1 MTDLVSLKRSILTEK
16 ERLEKLDQ
24 IFHQKIESTLQEIK
38 EALSYLEKAE
48 QNFQN
53 LENNLNDR
61 KRDEIQLQNEK
72 KDLLGDINSL
82 KEQIER
88 IKLNITEE
96 QEKSGKFTQEM
107 EQLDKTL
114 NNLKTDL
121 SSTESQIILLKENNQ
136 AKSTE
141 NENMRSRM
149 NNQITQAQQ
158 KLDEIQREEEQEVQ
172 VSPILDFLLKEVRID
187 IPEVDILSTLA
198 YRKQAIGLDEL
209 KKSVSKTPPVII
221 LKALR
226 NLDSKDIVKFDER
239 LDTIEI
245 IVNLV

>member
-1 MTDLVSLKRSILTEK
+1 MADLVSLKRSILTEK

-24 IFHQKIESTLQEIK
+24 IIHQKIEATLQEIK

-48 QNFQN
+48 QNSQN
-53 LENNLNDR
+53 LEKNLNDR

-72 KDLLGDINSL
+72 KGLLNDIGSL
-82 KEQIER
+82 KEQTER
-88 IKLNITEE
+88 IKLNLTEE
-96 QEKSGKFTQEM
+96 QEKSSKLTLEM
-107 EQLDKTL
+107 EQLEKNL
-114 NNLKTDL
+114 NNLKKEL
-121 SSTESQIILLKENNQ
+121 SSTESQIVLLKENIR
-136 AKSTE
+136 AKTTE
-141 NENMRSRM
+141 KETTLDRM
-149 NNQITQAQQ
+149 NNQIVQAQQ
-158 KLDEIQREEEQEVQ
+158 KLDDIQREEDQDVQ

-226 NLDSKDIVKFDER
+226 NLDSKGIVKFDER

-245 IVNLV
+245 TVNLV

>member
-24 IFHQKIESTLQEIK
+24 NFHQKIESTLQEIK

-48 QNFQN
+48 QNFQD

-82 KEQIER
+82 KEQVER

-96 QEKSGKFTQEM
+96 QEKSGKLTQEM
-107 EQLDKTL
+107 EQLGKTL
-114 NNLKTDL
+114 NDLKTDL

-136 AKSTE
+136 AKTTE
-141 NENMRSRM
+141 NENTRSRM
-149 NNQITQAQQ
+149 NNQIIQAQQ

-226 NLDSKDIVKFDER
+226 NLDSKSIVKFDER

>member
-24 IFHQKIESTLQEIK
+24 NIHQKIEATLLEIK
-38 EALSYLEKAE
+38 EALSHLEKAE
-48 QNFQN
+48 QNAQN
-53 LENNLNDR
+53 LEKNLNDH

-72 KDLLGDINSL
+72 KSLLSDINTL
-82 KEQIER
+82 NEQTER
-88 IKLNITEE
+88 AKLNISEE
-96 QEKSGKFTQEM
+96 QEKSNKLTLEM
-107 EQLDKTL
+107 EQIEKNL
-114 NNLKTDL
+114 NKLKTEL
-121 SSTESQIILLKENNQ
+121 SSTENQIILLKENIK
-136 AKSTE
+136 AKTSEKEVTQ
-141 NENMRSRM
+141 NRM
-149 NNQITQAQQ
+149 NNQIVQIQQ
-158 KLDEIQREEEQEVQ
+158 QLDEIKKEEEQNVQ

-198 YRKQAIGLDEL
+198 YRKQAMGLDEL

-226 NLDSKDIVKFDER
+226 NLDNKGIVKFDER

-245 IVNLV
+245 TVNLI

>member
-24 IFHQKIESTLQEIK
+24 IIHQKIEATLLEIN

-48 QNFQN
+48 QNAHN
-53 LENNLNDR
+53 LENNLNNR

-72 KDLLGDINSL
+72 KDLLSDINSF
-82 KEQIER
+82 KEQTER
-88 IKLNITEE
+88 TKLSITDE
-96 QEKSGKFTQEM
+96 QEKSNKLTLEM
-107 EQLDKTL
+107 EQLDK
-114 NNLKTDL
+114 NHNELKNEL
-121 SSTESQIILLKENNQ
+121 SSTESQIVLLKENIK
-136 AKSTE
+136 AKTSEKEITQT
-141 NENMRSRM
+141 RM
-149 NNQITQAQQ
+149 NKQIVKAQEQ
-158 KLDEIQREEEQEVQ
+158 LDEILREEEQNVQ

-226 NLDSKDIVKFDER
+226 NLDSKSIVKFDER

-245 IVNLV
+245 TVNLV

>member
-96 QEKSGKFTQEM
+96 QEKSGKFTQE
-107 EQLDKTL
+107 
-114 NNLKTDL
+114 
-121 SSTESQIILLKENNQ
+121 
-136 AKSTE
+136 
-141 NENMRSRM
+141 
-149 NNQITQAQQ
+149 
-158 KLDEIQREEEQEVQ
+158 
-172 VSPILDFLLKEVRID
+172 
-187 IPEVDILSTLA
+187 
-198 YRKQAIGLDEL
+198 IG
-209 KKSVSKTPPVII
+209 I
-221 LKALR
+221 R
-226 NLDSKDIVKFDER
+226 Y
-239 LDTIEI
+239 
-245 IVNLV
+245 

>member
-24 IFHQKIESTLQEIK
+24 NFHQKIESTLQEIK

-48 QNFQN
+48 QNFQD

-72 KDLLGDINSL
+72 KNLLGEINSL
-82 KEQIER
+82 KEQVER

-96 QEKSGKFTQEM
+96 QEKSGKLTQEM
-107 EQLDKTL
+107 EQLGKTL
-114 NNLKTDL
+114 NDLKTDL

-136 AKSTE
+136 AKTTE
-141 NENMRSRM
+141 NENTRSRM
-149 NNQITQAQQ
+149 NNQIIQAQQ

-226 NLDSKDIVKFDER
+226 NLDSKSIVKFDER